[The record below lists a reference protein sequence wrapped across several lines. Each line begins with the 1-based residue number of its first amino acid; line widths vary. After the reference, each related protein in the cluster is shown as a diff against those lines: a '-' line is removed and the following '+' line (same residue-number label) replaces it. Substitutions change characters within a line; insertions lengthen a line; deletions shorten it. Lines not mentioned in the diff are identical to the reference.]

1 MPTSTRSETKDR
13 VGSFFISPERRTY
26 LQASR
31 SFKNTASRDVL
42 PAGIVRE
49 FGLHGARGTDGNYAA
64 SDQRPCERRSTY
76 EEISVHPRFP
86 VWLPPQPP
94 ESRLSVTTNL
104 IHVGFREQFG

>member
-31 SFKNTASRDVL
+31 SIKNTASRDVL

-64 SDQRPCERRSTY
+64 SDQRP
-76 EEISVHPRFP
+76 
-86 VWLPPQPP
+86 
-94 ESRLSVTTNL
+94 
-104 IHVGFREQFG
+104 